1 MSIFNQA
8 AINRGQQQNTL
19 VKLRDAGVA
28 RVVGILDG
36 LTNMF
41 RGFSKVAQTNRQESF
56 EQLRLKQ
63 SQAIR
68 ETELNNQA
76 QQYVKADTDYQKGLN
91 SLSTV
96 A

>member
-8 AINRGQQQNTL
+8 AINRGQQQDTL
-19 VKLRDAGVA
+19 LNLRDANVA
-28 RVVGILDG
+28 RSVGILDG
-36 LTNMF
+36 LTNTI

-76 QQYVKADTDYQKGLN
+76 QQYVKADTDFQKGLN
-91 SLSTV
+91 NLAS